1 MQGVLSMSRRETHA
15 VNMTECKPMRD
26 YTAAE
31 MSAWLATQGFTLDPA
46 MGGIIDGESLIGFVD
61 SPNALSETSIL
72 LKLFP
77 VHEIAK
83 VVHQVRNSKIEPMTE
98 LPPVLDKCSLLF
110 QQDDR
115 GSVVETSA
123 VVEKILELN
132 SDLYTFEVIFSVA
145 LVWEEDRVDI
155 VLPQATPD
163 EMDECPEHLR
173 CGVCFF
179 AAGETCKT
187 RMAQGYTDPRS
198 GFVLGVN
205 KCCSELWNPVRDDN
219 PFNGIFWP
227 NAKEI
232 EILSREGPTY
242 YTLPPPNS
250 LSLAYTILRIRGVFY
265 VPMNFRA
272 FPHDGQ
278 FLDIHMSTMASN
290 WQFNLTQP
298 AQHKDPIRTADY
310 VAGGPL
316 LPQEEKVRMGLNAES
331 ACDVPHGDS
340 VQSHFED
347 LSGWSISKAV
357 QVLSYNANTKNC
369 MWHSPCD
376 AVWAIKFTLLREWYE
391 RLGVNFNEEPSGSF
405 KADIE
410 REERS
415 FIIFR
420 ISACRRAVYFI
431 ENIVLIVIIL
441 NVVNVLSLALPP
453 TSIDMRLGSCATMV
467 LALAA
472 IQAFVADST
481 PRAGYL
487 TDGLWFIKV
496 SNFFMVAA
504 GAESVLVYLACVHKL
519 TLTRLFVKEP
529 TGELCEAEMSMFDHI
544 FLTIY
549 VMVYLFFLEH
559 LFGQFKQFTGLFQ
572 PVCIVG
578 GLVVAGLIVLH
589 SLRLRKIVQSLS
601 VKHEIEMQAAE
612 PTLSPET
619 TRKEDESEGGEGGPR
634 QLDSARAA
642 GEKLAKREFKLD
654 PELRPLA
661 RNVSLARN
669 FNQRSRRVCCIPCHY

>member
-1 MQGVLSMSRRETHA
+1 
-15 VNMTECKPMRD
+15 
-26 YTAAE
+26 
-31 MSAWLATQGFTLDPA
+31 
-46 MGGIIDGESLIGFVD
+46 
-61 SPNALSETSIL
+61 
-72 LKLFP
+72 
-77 VHEIAK
+77 
-83 VVHQVRNSKIEPMTE
+83 MTE
-98 LPPVLDKCSLLF
+98 LPPVLDKCSRLF

-132 SDLYTFEVIFSVA
+132 AVA
-145 LVWEEDRVDI
+145 
-155 VLPQATPD
+155 
-163 EMDECPEHLR
+163 
-173 CGVCFF
+173 F
-179 AAGETCKT
+179 
-187 RMAQGYTDPRS
+187 RM
-198 GFVLGVN
+198 
-205 KCCSELWNPVRDDN
+205 C
-219 PFNGIFWP
+219 FWP
-227 NAKEI
+227 NAKEL

-242 YTLPPPNS
+242 FTLPPPNS
-250 LSLAYTILRIRGVFY
+250 LSLAYTILRIRGVLY
-265 VPMNFRA
+265 VPMNFCV

-331 ACDVPHGDS
+331 ACDVPHRDS

-549 VMVYLFFLEH
+549 VMVYLFFLED

-661 RNVSLARN
+661 RNVSLAPATSIRDPGGSAAYPVTTDEVEAWITASMSGFSPFRDGPN
-669 FNQRSRRVCCIPCHY
+669 LQVQSHSDHLPAPAGQ